1 MTASANDTQ
10 HGGDHYKKLGQFQ
23 PWDVLQ
29 AWLTPEEY
37 RGWQKGVTIVYLARE
52 RDKGGDQDIMKA
64 GHHIEKLVEVMTRQ
78 AAAQKATDAEAALNK
93 GVVPLEQALASGA
106 VPDSF
111 FEQLSRETAAM
122 GRDEALEYTN
132 NALDERESLRQ
143 LGLEGVERVTLPD
156 GVVKKGHM
164 VWWLC
169 TDGPRHVKSDSA
181 NHWENLKMYPGSYRL
196 EQPGNNTPSVEGLAE
211 VKTFENPTA
220 NAVRELDHS
229 AWTAVLDTGNDS
241 MSLASPR
248 TTAFSD
254 KVKVLSP
261 EGWATYSVDI
271 AECLADMVFLKKR
284 LTDIDRDEPNRFTQS
299 IRRLDGAIALLNILA
314 PLFVPPAE

>member
-1 MTASANDTQ
+1 MSTANERQIA
-10 HGGDHYKKLGQFQ
+10 GDHYKKHGQYQ

-64 GHHIEKLVEVMTRQ
+64 GHHIEKLVEVMTHQ

-143 LGLEGVERVTLPD
+143 LGLAEVEPV
-156 GVVKKGHM
+156 
-164 VWWLC
+164 
-169 TDGPRHVKSDSA
+169 
-181 NHWENLKMYPGSYRL
+181 
-196 EQPGNNTPSVEGLAE
+196 

-229 AWTAVLDTGNDS
+229 AWTAVLDTGNDG
-241 MSLASPR
+241 MSLARPR
-248 TTAFSD
+248 TTTFLD
-254 KVKVLSP
+254 KTKLLSP
-261 EGWATYSVDI
+261 EGWTTYRVDI

-299 IRRLDGAIALLNILA
+299 IRRLDGAIALLNSLA